1 MNRQLTWNLAWL
13 ICIGQPTTRPSSSN
27 YTLKPL
33 AGFHLELVQ
42 VNKLSS
48 GKTLLFL
55 VYENYFDNF

>member
-1 MNRQLTWNLAWL
+1 
-13 ICIGQPTTRPSSSN
+13 
-27 YTLKPL
+27 L